1 MGSADEVDSMDE
13 MRTRLRPDSTPMDRA
28 GIKYAIK
35 EGLYALNG
43 AKVHKVE
50 FVEFPPARNRE
61 AQSAFGPLSEES
73 EGVFDRSDMVS
84 LFYYDELDSI
94 KAKID
99 YLRSQYP
106 DDPDLE
112 FLERLHDDLRGDLE
126 ADRQM
131 ELDSGF
137 EEIMETVTRE
147 IQDFGVKRES
157 PDESDNPLVARLRE
171 LGIEPAYVVS
181 NNRSCEK
188 TVVVFMQSHPN
199 PGAPKKLLRA
209 FGVKKSQRKI
219 YRDIMAAYS
228 GGLDAIIYGEG
239 YPGGMGFS
247 RDFVDAGLKRDR
259 KNDELSLSYVRVKKK
274 LGDRVKLVGMEDF
287 GLLERIFKGS
297 MTAKYRMTAHNI
309 FLADNIDEH
318 FRQTDESLAFAVIG
332 AAHEDSPLLPSPNP
346 MPLSYALAYYGY
358 NVVVVD
364 ASSQYVDKEA
374 LKKLTGR

>member
-35 EGLYALNG
+35 EGLYDLNG
-43 AKVHKVE
+43 ASGTVQVLGFSPE
-50 FVEFPPARNRE
+50 RNGETQLAFRFLPTGDE
-61 AQSAFGPLSEES
+61 CIFDDRVVQS
-73 EGVFDRSDMVS
+73 
-84 LFYYDELDSI
+84 YYDELDSI

-199 PGAPKKLLRA
+199 PGIPRELMRA

-318 FRQTDESLAFAVIG
+318 FRQVDESLAFAVIG
-332 AAHEDSPLLPSPNP
+332 AAHEDSQLLSSPNP

-364 ASSQYVDKEA
+364 DFSQYVDKEA
-374 LKKLTGR
+374 LKKLAGR